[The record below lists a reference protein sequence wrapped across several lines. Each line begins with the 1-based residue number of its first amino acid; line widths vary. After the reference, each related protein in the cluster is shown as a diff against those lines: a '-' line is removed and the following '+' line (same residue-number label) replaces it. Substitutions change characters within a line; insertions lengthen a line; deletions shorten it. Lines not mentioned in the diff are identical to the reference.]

1 MGQQQLLLITVG
13 VIAVGIAV
21 IIGISLFEAAATET
35 NRDELVSALNSL
47 GNMAQEYYLTP
58 TTFGGGNRKFK
69 GWKMPKAYKQYEGGK
84 FKVKF
89 DKKKDELTITATG
102 KEKGRNNKN
111 KVTVEANV
119 KPKVVKI
126 KVLN

>member
-1 MGQQQLLLITVG
+1 LLILLG

-21 IIGISLFEAAATET
+21 FIGITLFSESAAET
-35 NRDELVSALNSL
+35 NREELVSVLTSL
-47 GNMAQEYYLTP
+47 GAMAQEYYQTP
-58 TTFGGGNRKFK
+58 TIMGGGNKKFK

-89 DKKKDELTITATG
+89 HKKRNELTIKATG
-102 KEKGRNNKN
+102 KEKGRNNKH
-111 KVTVEANV
+111 KVRVEARV
-119 KPKVVKI
+119 KPKIVNI